1 MEQFWVNIFLH
12 PSLSSLVGFGSGVDK
27 VRRRGMDEQQ
37 HGRNELVILVLPDG
51 SLELVLLVLPDG
63 SLELFLLVHPDGSL
77 ELVLLV
83 HQNTFLLILIVNFV
97 EIRIRITGDIV
108 VGQLGS
114 DKRSKLM

>member
-37 HGRNELVILVLPDG
+37 HGRNELVI
-51 SLELVLLVLPDG
+51 LVLPDG